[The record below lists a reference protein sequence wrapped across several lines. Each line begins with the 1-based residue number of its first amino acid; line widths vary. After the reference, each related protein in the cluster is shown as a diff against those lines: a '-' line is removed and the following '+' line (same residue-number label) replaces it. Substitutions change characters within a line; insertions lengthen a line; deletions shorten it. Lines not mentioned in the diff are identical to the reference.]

1 MPLRLS
7 AGARPSDGEKGTT
20 MTGVLDG
27 QVAIVSG
34 AGRGIGLA
42 IAKTLA
48 EAGAAV
54 ALVARTEADIN
65 TAASTIQRA
74 GGRAM
79 PFAADV
85 PRAPT
90 IGCRDAFWP
99 SPTSL
104 MTSWRVWRRS
114 SRRSFTCCA
123 FQRSALGES
132 VRPLRILP
140 GRPSA
145 RGTPV
150 IVRVS
155 QTRVGPRW

>member
-1 MPLRLS
+1 MSGCGRTTGGKSYGDTRVISLRVHRDSAPEGRMPRRLT

-65 TAASTIQRA
+65 TAASTIRRA

-85 PRAPT
+85 TDIA
-90 IGCRDAFWP
+90 
-99 SPTSL
+99 
-104 MTSWRVWRRS
+104 RVREVVDRTE
-114 SRRSFTCCA
+114 R
-123 FQRSALGES
+123 
-132 VRPLRILP
+132 
-140 GRPSA
+140 
-145 RGTPV
+145 
-150 IVRVS
+150 
-155 QTRVGPRW
+155 

>member
-1 MPLRLS
+1 MEPTASPRLIPGVRAS
-7 AGARPSDGEKGTT
+7 NGEKGTT

-65 TAASTIQRA
+65 MAASTIQRA
-74 GGRAM
+74 GGRAI

-85 PRAPT
+85 THITDIREVVDRT
-90 IGCRDAFWP
+90 ERDLGPVTLLVNNAGTPGPVGPDWEIDAAEW
-99 SPTSL
+99 
-104 MTSWRVWRRS
+104 WRCV
-114 SRRSFTCCA
+114 
-123 FQRSALGES
+123 EVS
-132 VRPLRILP
+132 VR
-140 GRPSA
+140 GAFVCS
-145 RGTPV
+145 
-150 IVRVS
+150 
-155 QTRVGPRW
+155 